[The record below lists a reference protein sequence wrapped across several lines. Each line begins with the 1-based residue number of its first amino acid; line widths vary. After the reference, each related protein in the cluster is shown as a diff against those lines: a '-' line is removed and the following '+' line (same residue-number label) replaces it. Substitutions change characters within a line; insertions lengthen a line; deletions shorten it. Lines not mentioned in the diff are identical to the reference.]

1 MYNLVLLLASFFV
14 LGAAQ
19 AQKKKSKSKKKAAV
33 VKTVTP
39 PSKVNAAFN
48 ARFASLGEVA
58 DQKWNKNLL
67 GNYIVTYKN
76 AEALKQ
82 TVEYKADG
90 SFVKSATE
98 LDLNNIPEV
107 VKSAVDTK
115 YTGAG
120 ISEVK
125 KLEVNDLKPYYK
137 VKILA
142 DGKEKNVLIS
152 EDGTITES

>member
-1 MYNLVLLLASFFV
+1 MKNLVLLLASFFV

-19 AQKKKSKSKKKAAV
+19 AQKKKSVKKKKAAV

-48 ARFASLGEVA
+48 ARFASLGDVTE
-58 DQKWNKNLL
+58 QKWNKNLL
-67 GNYIVTYKN
+67 GNYIVSYKN

-107 VKSAVDTK
+107 VKTTVDSK
-115 YTGAG
+115 YTGAE
-120 ISEVK
+120 IAEVK

-137 VKILA
+137 VKIKTE
-142 DGKEKNVLIS
+142 GKEKNVLIS
-152 EDGTITES
+152 EDGTVTES